1 MKSYGITNQI
11 EFSNKIDFHVENI
24 KIKGFSIEKNVLD
37 STFCDKLNQKL
48 ETIYQRQEE
57 EFGKENLAALDEL
70 DMVRMPF
77 LEDELFFE
85 LFTNELSLELA
96 ERILGKA
103 FQLHLQNGVINRPQK
118 EHHQTSWHRDLPYQD
133 WTSSKSLGFNA
144 FYCLTDFTITN
155 GATFVLP
162 YSHRLDYFPSS
173 EFVKENQIQITA
185 PKGSVLFFDS
195 MLYHRA
201 GINSSDAVRYGINT
215 MFVVP
220 IIKQQVDIASQF
232 EGKSLSPKLKELLGV
247 TYQVPTNV
255 KDFRE
260 RRLNKITLHK

>member
-1 MKSYGITNQI
+1 MKSYGITNQTQ
-11 EFSNKIDFHVENI
+11 FSNKIDFHIENL
-24 KIKGFSIEKNVLD
+24 KIKGFSIEEDILNA
-37 STFCDKLNQKL
+37 TFCDQLNEKL
-48 ETIYQRQEE
+48 EKIYQTQES
-57 EFGKENLAALDEL
+57 EFGKDNLDTINEL
-70 DMVRMPF
+70 DIVRMPF
-77 LEDELFFE
+77 LEDESFFE
-85 LFTNELSLELA
+85 LFTNELTLDLA

-103 FQLHLQNGVINRPQK
+103 FHVHLQNGVINRPQK

-133 WTSSKSLGFNA
+133 WTSSKALGFNA
-144 FYCLTDFTITN
+144 FYCLTDFTFTN

-173 EFVKENQIQITA
+173 EFVKENQIQISA
-185 PKGSVLFFDS
+185 PKGSILFFDS

-201 GINSSDAVRYGINT
+201 GINSSEAIRYGINT

-220 IIKQQVDIASQF
+220 IIKQQIDIASEF

-247 TYQVPTNV
+247 SYQVPTDV

-260 RRLNKITLHK
+260 RRLNKIIMHK